1 MPFWVTWFL
10 IGAFV
15 TTTAAYNVRNSSSVA
30 ALKTPPSVEQQ
41 LGDDTG
47 SHSN

>member
-1 MPFWVTWFL
+1 MPFWITWFL

-15 TTTAAYNVRNSSSVA
+15 TTTAAYNVHNSSVA

-41 LGDDTG
+41 LGEDTG
-47 SHSN
+47 NHAN